1 MGLLL
6 GHIVDALGG
15 RLEQGVR
22 DTAIECIAS
31 LEDAGPD
38 AISFLSN
45 PKLVHAMQASKA
57 ACVAVAASVEPA
69 AQARSGAY
77 LVVPDPYLFF
87 AALTQLWRRHHGIR
101 AVALGIHPTA
111 VVEAGAD
118 IDPSASIGPLCHVG
132 AGARI
137 GAGSVLTSRV
147 TVGAGCV
154 LGERV
159 LVQPGAV
166 IGGDGFGFANDH
178 GRWVKIE
185 QLGAVRIGDDVEIG
199 ANTCIDR
206 GALGD
211 TVIANG
217 VKIDNQVQIGH
228 NVQIGEHSALA
239 GCVGI
244 AGSAKIGRHCTVGG
258 AGMILGHLEIADNVH
273 ISAATV
279 VSRSMPHAGHYTGFF
294 PVDDNSRWEKN
305 AATLKQ
311 LHTLRDRVKALEQIQ
326 KNGVAEPK

>member
-1 MGLLL
+1 MGLPL

-15 RLEQGVR
+15 RLEQGER
-22 DTAIECIAS
+22 DTVIERIAS

-45 PKLVHAMQASKA
+45 AKLVHAMQASKA
-57 ACVAVAASVEPA
+57 ACIAVAERSESA
-69 AQARSGAY
+69 ARLRGGAY

-87 AALTQLWRRHHGIR
+87 AKLTQLWRKHHAIR
-101 AVALGIHPTA
+101 LMEPGIHPSA
-111 VVEAGAD
+111 VVEAGALV
-118 IDPSASIGPLCHVG
+118 DPTAVVGPLCHVG

-137 GAGSVLTSRV
+137 GAETVLTSRV
-147 TVGAGCV
+147 TIGADCV
-154 LGERV
+154 LGARV

-199 ANTCIDR
+199 SNTCIDR
-206 GALGD
+206 GALDD
-211 TVIANG
+211 TVIASG

-228 NVQIGEHSALA
+228 NVVIGEHSALA

-244 AGSAKIGRHCTVGG
+244 AGSAKIGKHCTVGG

-294 PVDDNSRWEKN
+294 PIDENSRWEKN

-311 LHTLRDRVKALEQIQ
+311 LHALRDRVKALEQTQ
-326 KNGVAEPK
+326 KNGIAEPK